1 MDNLDTDLLP
11 KDKKQAVAKALLDLN
26 YSAMEIAETL
36 GIHRATVYRYKD
48 KPLPPDLRQF
58 ATEIKTMFAIKQ
70 QVILAKILKNIEE
83 LADQTDDIRG
93 LVVAFEAI
101 KRHTPTLYEISK
113 EQKHQEKW
121 DDVLT

>member
-1 MDNLDTDLLP
+1 MDNLDIDSLP
-11 KDKKQAVAKALLDLN
+11 RDKKQAVVKALLDLN
-26 YSAMEIAETL
+26 YSASEIAETL

-48 KPLPPDLRQF
+48 KPPPEDLRQF

-101 KRHTPTLYEISK
+101 KRHTLTLYEISK

-121 DDVLT
+121 DDILT